1 MGFAFDTPH
10 NPTVYCSNQTLIH
23 GGQVKI
29 EQLKQV
35 GMMHT
40 DIL

>member
-1 MGFAFDTPH
+1 MGFAFDTSQS
-10 NPTVYCSNQTLIH
+10 YSAMSNQTLIH